1 MSFHSLTTVLGVLV
15 WIRNNFSSWTHSAF
29 YLSSYDKKKK
39 QSQQNSTQ
47 RKDNKVGNKTC
58 CKKGWEKEKKRMR
71 EKNENRCLPP
81 PKKTK
86 FVSKCSKHKKKLLN
100 YIQLAENLLK
110 LSVKISF
117 LAIPMLTS
125 QKLLQ
130 KWGSGQKCCFFV
142 TKMVIL
148 KS

>member
-1 MSFHSLTTVLGVLV
+1 M
-15 WIRNNFSSWTHSAF
+15 
-29 YLSSYDKKKK
+29 
-39 QSQQNSTQ
+39 
-47 RKDNKVGNKTC
+47 KTDAS
-58 CKKGWEKEKKRMR
+58 
-71 EKNENRCLPP
+71 PP
-81 PKKTK
+81 PKKDKICLEMLET
-86 FVSKCSKHKKKLLN
+86 HKKSCLITSNWQKICLN
-100 YIQLAENLLK
+100 WEL
-110 LSVKISF
+110 KISF